1 MEALLANPI
10 LWICIA
16 AASEII
22 GLSPKLKS
30 NSIIQL
36 VFQVLGLLKPKKG

>member
-1 MEALLANPI
+1 MEALLASPI

-30 NSIIQL
+30 NSIVQL
-36 VFQVLGLLKPKKG
+36 VFQVLGLLKSKKG